1 MGARAAELGICVEG
15 KYIWHNLEI
24 QYASNQQQEKH
35 KHFRRA
41 CVSPRGIM
49 QWNNFIYHGTNLFI
63 SHNCRTTLNLGT
75 GNGYFVLKICET
87 YNLSKK

>member
-1 MGARAAELGICVEG
+1 MSARAAELGLCVEG

-41 CVSPRGIM
+41 CVSPRDIK
-49 QWNNFIYHGTNLFI
+49 QWNNCVYQG
-63 SHNCRTTLNLGT
+63 TTLLCFYN
-75 GNGYFVLKICET
+75 NIVLCDFTHFFFAVSELITLPLVQK
-87 YNLSKK
+87 

>member
-1 MGARAAELGICVEG
+1 MGARADELVICVEG

-41 CVSPRGIM
+41 CVSPRGIR
-49 QWNNFIYHGTNLFI
+49 QWNNFVYW
-63 SHNCRTTLNLGT
+63 RTTLFTWERL
-75 GNGYFVLKICET
+75 
-87 YNLSKK
+87 NLSSTTDVEWKLSRSQKGHLSRSNT